1 MPYITDGT
9 IFNEVNASPNTA
21 LTPPA
26 PQSGINFY
34 FPGMVSKG
42 WYRYYETSST
52 KIIETAGV
60 LSISS
65 AGKFNGIMQ
74 KLTNLIVGESY
85 DIIINK
91 QNVIGTNT
99 KLYIYSGLRLV
110 SSHTITLLGTGLPN
124 NQIITF
130 TASSTSDTIVIGTDN
145 ATTLLLVNSI
155 DVVTTPRTFQPN
167 PNEVVFP
174 SSVSPRGIVSFTD
187 GFSEVT
193 PSQQICES
201 YGYKYNKVLGTCSSF
216 TYNTELFSSFN
227 DQTNKFYGVRNIAQT
242 GTMNT
247 LIMGM
252 NNTVRG
258 QSMNSIITGTSN
270 VIDNGVN
277 NANVSGVLGEATAS
291 NSIVLGGN
299 AGEDALGERQ
309 NVTLMFGA
317 LTTNNSVT
325 DSPLNNTAG
334 SFFAIPENTIL
345 VFQSETVGVRV
356 GGTGGGSVGD
366 FKGFIETGVAINES
380 GTLSIDKSRST
391 IANTGTTSGWVCDL
405 TVSGTN
411 LVQTVKGANN
421 RNIMWA
427 TTIRITQIKTG
438 VAL

>member
-1 MPYITDGT
+1 MAYITDAT
-9 IFNEVNASPNTA
+9 TFSTVNASANNA

-26 PQSGINFY
+26 PQSGIDFY
-34 FPGMVSKG
+34 FPSMVSQV
-42 WYRYYETSST
+42 WYRYYETSSAAVT
-52 KIIETAGV
+52 ESGGV
-60 LSISS
+60 LTIVSS
-65 AGKFNGIMQ
+65 GKFNGIIQ
-74 KLTNLIVGESY
+74 RLSNLIVGQSY

-91 QNVIGTNT
+91 ENVVGSNT
-99 KLYIYSGLRLV
+99 KLYIYSGLRLI
-110 SSHTITLLGTGLPN
+110 STHTITILATKPN

-130 TASSTSDTIVIGTDN
+130 TASSTQDTLVIGTDN
-145 ATTLLLVNSI
+145 ATTLLRVNSI
-155 DVVTTPRTFQPN
+155 DVVTTPRTLQPN

-174 SSVSPRGIVSFTD
+174 SSVSARGIVSFTD
-187 GFSEVT
+187 GVSAVK

-216 TYNTELFSSFN
+216 TYNTELFSSYN
-227 DQTNKFYGVRNIAQT
+227 NNTNKFFGKRNIAQT
-242 GTMNT
+242 GTVNT
-247 LIMGM
+247 IIMGE
-252 NNTVRG
+252 NNTVGGDSR
-258 QSMNSIITGTSN
+258 NSIITGSNN
-270 VIDNGVN
+270 VIGYGIND
-277 NANVSGVLGEATAS
+277 ANVSGTLGEATAD

-299 AGEDALGERQ
+299 NGADALGERQ

-317 LTTNNSVT
+317 LTTNNVVT

-334 SFFAIPENTIL
+334 SFFAIPANTII
-345 VFQSETVGVRV
+345 VFQSETIGVRV
-356 GGTGGGSVGD
+356 GGSGGGNLGD